1 MNNNSMFY
9 IITYVTQ
16 CVYVY
21 SINADT
27 HIYLFIF
34 KQIQIQILGKTIYIY
49 VFIKYYSPISFIT
62 FCKT

>member
-27 HIYLFIF
+27 HTYLFIF
-34 KQIQIQILGKTIYIY
+34 KQIQIQILGKTIYICFY
-49 VFIKYYSPISFIT
+49 
-62 FCKT
+62 